1 MFGLVNLING
11 DPDGEALLTRN
22 EASLYDS
29 DEPHFA
35 NYKRLQRWNTAL
47 IGALGGALLA
57 LVLVA
62 AVACLPQAHSTALLV
77 TKSL

>member
-1 MFGLVNLING
+1 MFGLVNLIEG
-11 DPDGEALLTRN
+11 DPDDEALLTRN

-62 AVACLPQAHSTALLV
+62 AVAFLPQAHSTALLV